1 MVTRK
6 NIYHYILYVIFALV
20 FFCTIGLYSISLNAN
35 VQSQGSI
42 IGILLR
48 YGIVFVAAAFIIL
61 LYKIL
66 IPHFPTKYLPAEKP
80 VIYKYLEV
88 AGLFLAVLAMIFI
101 RLMAVASTVGEEI
114 NNIYLNFAL
123 GVSDKLPNTAMVSYI
138 YALICTLLCKIH
150 PSQYPLYAFNILMH
164 VGVLLFMYF
173 AVKRSLRMRHAIIIA
188 LVIAFLPCSFNT
200 ITNISPDAFMCF
212 LVSGFVYFLTRINEL
227 NINAKFK
234 ELYHVLMIAALGLVG
249 GFITSLDIIGT
260 ALLVIGI
267 TSLILNRNKEA
278 DSIIQHRFAQILVF
292 VVSYVLFLFIFLF
305 AINNNGIR
313 NISNVINFGLSFVPR
328 GLNLKFVTPMEGMY
342 DGILILILCAVQ
354 ILAFIRNEN
363 DKGLFFVILVDFASV
378 LTFVKFNSSEYTYI
392 VNICFF
398 VLGVIGLY
406 DIPTFVIPEG
416 EKELSTEEFVHKD
429 KEDNKPKIVSPVPKI
444 PDAYKNSFFNNIETI
459 AVPADKAVVKH
470 ENIRDFGPKE
480 ELSDEI
486 QFEPLNAEE
495 TPVTENIQTD
505 INSTE
510 TANIQTDINS
520 TEAANIQT
528 DINSTEAANIQPEIN
543 ETVSDN
549 VLNEVSE
556 HVSEN
561 VKIEENIAVSEENTT
576 VDQEYQTVETITDNI
591 EPEPKV
597 EPVQEE
603 IPVKLDND
611 NAKRDKILPS
621 RRDYRTAHVYKNKEE
636 ESMRARKSE
645 TSEGLSLTEAYPE
658 KKNTG
663 MIKNPLPGPK
673 PHIAKE
679 LTYDYI
685 PKPDELDF
693 DITDLKGKDYYD
705 I

>member
-66 IPHFPTKYLPAEKP
+66 IPHFPTKYIPAEKP

-173 AVKRSLRMRHAIIIA
+173 AVKRSLRMRHAIIIS

-234 ELYHVLMIAALGLVG
+234 ELYHVLMIAALRLVG

-305 AINNNGIR
+305 AINNNGIS

-416 EKELSTEEFVHKD
+416 EKELSTEEFVSKD

-495 TPVTENIQTD
+495 T
-505 INSTE
+505 
-510 TANIQTDINS
+510 
-520 TEAANIQT
+520 
-528 DINSTEAANIQPEIN
+528 
-543 ETVSDN
+543 
-549 VLNEVSE
+549 NEVSE

-561 VKIEENIAVSEENTT
+561 VKIEENIAFSEENTT
-576 VDQEYQTVETITDNI
+576 ADQEYQTVETITDNI